1 MKKLLQLGLLL
12 SLSAL
17 PYASEGQGML
27 KKLKDKANNALDKAL
42 GNEVEK
48 KTGLPTG
55 DSQQSGN
62 NSGNSGS
69 SGRPANKGGAGLT
82 NTTPPD
88 VKTMMGDA
96 ETAQRAG
103 KLSEAR
109 FAVQQA
115 LQGVEIQ
122 LGREVLQSLPSSV
135 QGMDASK
142 EDDKVMSMGW
152 GWSNLTI
159 QRSYRNTADKY
170 MTLTI
175 GNAGI
180 YSGLA
185 ALYLANNNMMQT
197 TDNQPNMKQVRV
209 KGNKGVITYEDRKG
223 YGLVIQL
230 GQSTGMVWEC
240 VNFDT
245 EQQVMDAANAID
257 IDRIK
262 KILGE
267 Q

>member
-1 MKKLLQLGLLL
+1 MMAMMA
-12 SLSAL
+12 SMAAL
-17 PYASEGQGML
+17 PQASVGQGML

-48 KTGLPTG
+48 KTGIP
-55 DSQQSGN
+55 
-62 NSGNSGS
+62 SGNSEAGNGGS
-69 SGRPANKGGAGLT
+69 TGGSTSGRPSNKGGAGIT

-88 VKTMMGDA
+88 VKVMLSDA
-96 ETAQRAG
+96 EAAQRAG

-122 LGREVLQSLPSSV
+122 LGREVLASLPASV
-135 QGMDASK
+135 QGLNAEK
-142 EDDKVMSMGW
+142 EQDKVMSMGW

-159 QRSYRNTADKY
+159 QRVYRNAADKY

-185 ALYLANNNMMQT
+185 AVYFANAGMIQANNEQ
-197 TDNQPNMKQVRV
+197 QNMKQVRV
-209 KGNKGVITYEDRKG
+209 KGNKGVITYEDKKG

-245 EQQVMDAANAID
+245 EQQVLNAANAID